1 MAAQPASSA
10 DIDFYFDFSSPYGY
24 FAATRIDEL
33 AAKYGRKVK
42 WHPVLLGVVF
52 KHSGAAPLTMVPLKG
67 EYSLHDFQR
76 TARFHGI
83 AFNFPSVF
91 PIASQHA
98 ARAVLW
104 LQANAGED
112 KARAFA
118 KAAYRAFFVDNKDI
132 SDLANLQAVMA
143 QEGLDVAQLTEAI
156 NQPAI
161 KEQLKQEVEQAIAR
175 KVFGSP
181 YIIVDGEPFWGFDR
195 FDQLEATLKSGKI

>member
-1 MAAQPASSA
+1 MAA
-10 DIDFYFDFSSPYGY
+10 DLDFYFDFSSPYGY
-24 FAATRIDEL
+24 FSAMRIDEL

-67 EYSLHDFQR
+67 DYSIHDFKR

-83 AFNFPSVF
+83 EFNFPGVF
-91 PIASQHA
+91 PIASQNA
-98 ARAVLW
+98 ARVVLW

-112 KARAFA
+112 AAKDFA
-118 KAAYRAFFVDNKDI
+118 KAVYRAFFVEGKDI

-143 QEGLDVAQLTEAI
+143 QQGLDVTQLTGAI
-156 NQPAI
+156 SEPAI
-161 KEQLKQEVEQAIAR
+161 KEQLKQEVEQAIQR
-175 KVFGSP
+175 GVFGSP

-195 FDQLEATLKSGKI
+195 FEQLEATLKDGKI

>member
-1 MAAQPASSA
+1 MTA

-24 FAATRIDEL
+24 FASTGIDAL

-52 KHSGAAPLTMVPLKG
+52 KVSGAQPLTMVPLKG
-67 EYSLHDFQR
+67 DYSIHDFKR

-83 AFNFPSVF
+83 EFNFPNVF
-91 PIASQHA
+91 PIASQNA

-112 KARAFA
+112 KARSFA
-118 KAAYRAFFVDNKDI
+118 KAVYRAFFVEGKDI
-132 SDLANLQAVMA
+132 SDLANLQAVMT
-143 QEGLDVAQLTEAI
+143 QEGLDVARLLDAI

-161 KEQLKQEVEQAIAR
+161 KEQLKQEVEQAV
-175 KVFGSP
+175 KNGVFGSP
-181 YIIVDGEPFWGFDR
+181 YIVVDGEPFWGFDR

>member
-1 MAAQPASSA
+1 MAA

-24 FAATRIDEL
+24 FASTRIDEL

-52 KHSGAAPLTMVPLKG
+52 KISGCAPLTTVPLKG
-67 EYSLHDFQR
+67 EYSIHDFGR

-83 AFNFPSVF
+83 EFNYPSVF
-91 PIASQHA
+91 PIASQNA

-112 KARAFA
+112 RASGFA
-118 KAAYRAFFVDNKDI
+118 KAVYRAFFVEGKDI
-132 SDLANLQAVMA
+132 SDLANLQAVMT
-143 QEGLDVAQLTEAI
+143 QEGLDAAQLTEAI
-156 NQPAI
+156 NQPTV
-161 KEQLKQEVEQAIAR
+161 KEQLKQEVEQAV
-175 KVFGSP
+175 KQGVFGSP
-181 YIIVDGEPFWGFDR
+181 YIVVDGEPFWGFDR